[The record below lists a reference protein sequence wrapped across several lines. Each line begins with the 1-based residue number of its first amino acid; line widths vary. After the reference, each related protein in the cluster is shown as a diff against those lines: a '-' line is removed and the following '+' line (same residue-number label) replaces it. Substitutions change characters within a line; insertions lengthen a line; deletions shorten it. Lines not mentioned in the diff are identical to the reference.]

1 MVRLAWI
8 FDRQG
13 VDHPVDVD
21 GRQSAIGED
30 VGDYRRKLAIQAKRL
45 LPDDHELRGVQ
56 IKRMPNDA
64 FEVLE
69 PQILR
74 ACRDTAARDDTVPFD
89 APLRRVEQRDSN
101 VGDTCRRQQ
110 LRRQVCRR
118 CNRS

>member
-45 LPDDHELRGVQ
+45 LPYDHELRGVQ